1 MQKLEISANQIKMET
16 QPFGVGGFGKVY
28 KAKWRNTDV
37 VVKVLKV
44 GNVEDTQKAMNEVSL
59 TLHLNHP
66 NVVNLYGITTVSP
79 KKIGIVMEVAERGSL
94 DQLIGKIDRVRT
106 TKIALGI
113 IDGLE
118 HVHMKY
124 VIHRDIKP
132 KNILMFGP
140 EVDMIPKIAD
150 FGVSKVI
157 QTSEESHTHTGQ
169 QLYMAPEVKMF
180 KHYSFPADIFSLTMT
195 LFEMF
200 NERLLLES
208 QREVTRFI
216 MNVHHGRIGEFP
228 DSCKVPEYVHS
239 ILKRG
244 WDRKP
249 EKRPQLSEFYTT
261 IDGNFHDVSC
271 THS

>member
-1 MQKLEISANQIKMET
+1 MET
-16 QPFGVGGFGKVY
+16 QPFGEGGFGKVY

-37 VVKVLKV
+37 VVKVVKV

-66 NVVNLYGITTVSP
+66 NVVNLYGVTTVSP
-79 KKIGIVMEVAERGSL
+79 RKIGIVMEVAERGSL
-94 DQLIGKIDRVRT
+94 DQWIGKIDRVRT
-106 TKIALGI
+106 TKIALSI
-113 IDGLE
+113 IDGLD
-118 HVHMKY
+118 HMHLKH

-132 KNILMFGP
+132 NNILMFGP
-140 EVDMIPKIAD
+140 ELDMIPKLAD

-157 QTSEESHTHTGQ
+157 ETSAKSHTHTGQ
-169 QLYMAPEVKMF
+169 QLYMAPEVKML

-200 NERLLLES
+200 NEQLLLVYA
-208 QREVTRFI
+208 QEVLTFI
-216 MNVHHGRIGEFP
+216 MNVHHGKIGEFP
-228 DSCKVPEYVHS
+228 ENCKVPKYVHS

-249 EKRPQLSEFYTT
+249 EKRPQLSEFYAA
-261 IDGNFHDVSC
+261 IDGKF
-271 THS
+271 

>member
-1 MQKLEISANQIKMET
+1 MET
-16 QPFGVGGFGKVY
+16 DPFAGGGFGAVY
-28 KAKWRNTDV
+28 KAKWRKTDV
-37 VVKVLKV
+37 VVKVVKV
-44 GNVEDTQKAMNEVSL
+44 SKSQDTQKAMNEVSL
-59 TLHLNHP
+59 TLQLNHP

-94 DQLIGKIDRVRT
+94 DQWIGKIDRART
-106 TKIALGI
+106 TRIALSI

-118 HVHMKY
+118 HVHMKH

-140 EVDMIPKIAD
+140 EVDMNPKIAD

-157 QTSEESHTHTGQ
+157 ETSAKSHTQTGQ

-180 KHYSFPADIFSLTMT
+180 NHYSFPADIFSLTMT

-200 NERLLLES
+200 SEQLLVES
-208 QREVTRFI
+208 PSEVMRFI
-216 MNVHHGRIGEFP
+216 MSVHRGIIGEFP
-228 DSCKVPEYVHS
+228 ESCKVPEYIRN

-244 WDRKP
+244 WNETP
-249 EKRPQLSEFYTT
+249 EQRPKLHEFYATL
-261 IDGNFHDVSC
+261 DGNFYNVAC
-271 THS
+271 THTHHLVVSVCY